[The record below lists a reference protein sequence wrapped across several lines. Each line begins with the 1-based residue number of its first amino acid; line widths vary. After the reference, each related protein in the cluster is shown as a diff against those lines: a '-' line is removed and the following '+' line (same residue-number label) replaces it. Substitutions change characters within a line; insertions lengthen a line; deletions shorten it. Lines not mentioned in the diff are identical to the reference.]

1 MGEVFRLDDIS
12 MFLFRMYHDGKFHI
26 FVADGFL
33 RVQELIDIIE
43 EAGTFIQ
50 AQQFI
55 PVVAAVIV
63 YIETPITQM
72 GAQ

>member
-33 RVQELIDIIE
+33 RVQELMDIIE
-43 EAGTFIQ
+43 EAI
-50 AQQFI
+50 A
-55 PVVAAVIV
+55 
-63 YIETPITQM
+63 ETEKELL
-72 GAQ
+72 G